1 MSDEIVVR
9 FSALTKASEDINKA
23 ISTMH
28 SELDGLER
36 GIQPLLATWDGTAKN
51 EYHTRQREWTQA
63 STDLTTLLTQI
74 KGAVTKAAEIMQARE
89 AANARKFGG

>member
-36 GIQPLLATWDGTAKN
+36 GIQPLLATWDGAAKN
-51 EYHTRQREWTQA
+51 EYQTRQREWTQA
-63 STDLTTLLTQI
+63 SNDLTQLLNQI
-74 KGAVTKAAEIMQARE
+74 KGAVSKSAEIMQARE